1 VKFGLVGF
9 PLGQI
14 YSTVDRPASEAVPKI
29 ARAADDGGFDFVC
42 AQDHILAPRAWA
54 TERNGTTWFDPFAV
68 LSYVAA
74 ITTRVRLLTD
84 VLILPYRTPFTVAKW
99 AASLDV
105 LSNGRVM
112 IGVAAGYLE
121 QEFHIVG
128 AEFERRGDY
137 TDEAIEAIKAAWTN
151 EWIDVEGEFIT
162 AHDVS
167 VSPSPIQQPRPPIWV
182 GGNSMRA
189 LRRAVEHADGW
200 TPFRGS
206 PETLGEALRRA
217 RDEFGLD
224 RPLDVA
230 VPIRSGVYTEDKS
243 SLDADSILRQAEALG
258 KAGVTHCKIGFR
270 GPTLDDYLRAME
282 QFSSK
287 VIARA

>member
-1 VKFGLVGF
+1 VRFGLVGF

-14 YSTVDRPASEAVPKI
+14 GSVVDGSPYEIVSRI

-42 AQDHILAPRAWA
+42 AQDHILAPREWA
-54 TERNGTTWFDPFAV
+54 SDRNATRWFDPFAI
-68 LSYVAA
+68 LSFVAA

-84 VLILPYRTPFTVAKW
+84 VLILPYRTPFTVAKF
-99 AASLDV
+99 AASLDALSQGRMV
-105 LSNGRVM
+105 L
-112 IGVAAGYLE
+112 GVAAGYLE
-121 QEFHIVG
+121 REFRIIG
-128 AEFERRGDY
+128 AEFDRRGDY

-151 EWIDVEGEFIT
+151 EWIDFDGEFIS

-167 VSPSPIQQPRPPIWV
+167 VSPQPVQQPRPPIWV

-189 LRRAVEHADGW
+189 LRRAVVHADGW

-206 PETLGEALRRA
+206 PQAIGEALSRA
-217 RDEFGLD
+217 RDDFGLE

-230 VPIRSGVYTEDKS
+230 VPIRHGVYTDDKTTI
-243 SLDADSILRQAEALG
+243 DADSIRTQADAFE
-258 KAGVTHCKIGFR
+258 KAGVTYCKIGFR
-270 GPTLDDYLRAME
+270 GPGLDDFLRAIDR
-282 QFSSK
+282 FSNE

>member
-14 YSTVDRPASEAVPKI
+14 YSTVDRPPREIVERV

-42 AQDHILAPRAWA
+42 AQDHILAPREWA
-54 TERNGTTWFDPFAV
+54 TERNGTMWFDPSAILSFA
-68 LSYVAA
+68 AA
-74 ITTRVRLLTD
+74 ITSRVRLLTD

-105 LSNGRVM
+105 LSGGRVM
-112 IGVAAGYLE
+112 LGVAAGYLE
-121 QEFHIVG
+121 REFRIIG
-128 AEFERRGDY
+128 AEFERRGDF
-137 TDEAIEAIKAAWTN
+137 TDEAIEAIKAAWTK
-151 EWIDVEGEFIT
+151 EWIDVHGEFINAT
-162 AHDVS
+162 DVS
-167 VSPSPIQQPRPPIWV
+167 VSPQPLQKPRPPIWV

-206 PETLGEALRRA
+206 PETLSEALRRA
-217 RDEFGLD
+217 RNDFGLN
-224 RPLDVA
+224 RPFDVA
-230 VPIRSGVYTEDKS
+230 VPIRHGVYTEDKS
-243 SLDADSILRQAEALG
+243 TIDADSILRQAEALE

-270 GPTLDDYLRAME
+270 GPTLDAYVRAME
-282 QFSSK
+282 DVAEK